1 MEKLNLLL
9 RKGRA
14 MLVAKYE
21 FCGVFSISLLT
32 ENNSCFIK
40 IEIFKKLNEEEEKD
54 LIEHLKDFVQWLF

>member
-1 MEKLNLLL
+1 
-9 RKGRA
+9 

-21 FCGVFSISLLT
+21 FCGVFCISLLT

-40 IEIFKKLNEEEEKD
+40 VEIFKKLNEEEEKD